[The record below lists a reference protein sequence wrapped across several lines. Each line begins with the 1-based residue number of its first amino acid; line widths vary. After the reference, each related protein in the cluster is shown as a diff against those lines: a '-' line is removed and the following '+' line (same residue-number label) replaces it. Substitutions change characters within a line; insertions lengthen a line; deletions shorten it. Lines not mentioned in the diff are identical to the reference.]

1 MGNNK
6 FIEYTER
13 NDDLGMAQV
22 VQGMAVRE
30 LSDLELVII
39 SDKNLSF
46 PRTKSTQLDIYNV
59 EEGGDVFPQDYV
71 FCHL

>member
-13 NDDLGMAQV
+13 NDDLGIPQV

-39 SDKNLSF
+39 SGFTTFGLYLDYLHSMNLN
-46 PRTKSTQLDIYNV
+46 D
-59 EEGGDVFPQDYV
+59 QDYPLC
-71 FCHL
+71 FITIFYRK

>member
-1 MGNNK
+1 MRNNK

-30 LSDLELVII
+30 VCDLELVII
-39 SDKNLSF
+39 SEYTLSSKYPRNMGVPF
-46 PRTKSTQLDIYNV
+46 P
-59 EEGGDVFPQDYV
+59 P
-71 FCHL
+71 

>member
-13 NDDLGMAQV
+13 NDDLGISQV

-39 SDKNLSF
+39 SGSMLSVWYTLHIVLY
-46 PRTKSTQLDIYNV
+46 PTCLAV
-59 EEGGDVFPQDYV
+59 
-71 FCHL
+71 

>member
-1 MGNNK
+1 MLCGGGRKEGMGNNK

-13 NDDLGMAQV
+13 NDDLGIPQV

-39 SDKNLSF
+39 S
-46 PRTKSTQLDIYNV
+46 
-59 EEGGDVFPQDYV
+59 E
-71 FCHL
+71 